1 MIKLLD
7 ILKESFIINDKGQLV
22 NTDERWA
29 IHVNSEEDWDILSK
43 LLEEKGY
50 KFISGYTFSKYKLTD
65 FNPFKSE
72 RVFGDEGED
81 DNDSGYSYAMS
92 YKGVDDFIL
101 LQMPKKRLQIIQPS
115 TFNSRKD
122 STYKN
127 YTLYKN
133 LSDIVNKL

>member
-7 ILKESFIINDKGQLV
+7 ILEEIFVVNDKGQLI

-29 IHVNSEEDWDILSK
+29 IYVDSEEDWSILSK

-50 KFISGYTFSKYKLTD
+50 RFLPGYTFSKYKLVD

-72 RVFGDEGED
+72 RVFGDEGEN
-81 DNDSGYSYAMS
+81 DNDSGYGYAMS
-92 YKGVDDFIL
+92 YKGVNDFIL
-101 LQMPKKRLQIIQPS
+101 LQMPKKKLQIVQPS
-115 TFNSRKD
+115 TFNSRKN

-133 LSDIVNKL
+133 ITDIAKII

>member
-22 NTDERWA
+22 NTDKRWA

-101 LQMPKKRLQIIQPS
+101 LQMPKKRLQVIQPS

-133 LSDIVNKL
+133 LSDIANKL